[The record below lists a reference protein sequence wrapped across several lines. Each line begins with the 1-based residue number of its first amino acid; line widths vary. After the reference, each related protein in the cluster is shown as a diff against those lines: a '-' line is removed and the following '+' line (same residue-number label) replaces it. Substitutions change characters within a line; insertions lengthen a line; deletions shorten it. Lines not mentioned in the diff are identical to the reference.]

1 MASNESK
8 VLDPAAPVDT
18 LPRNAAGRALN
29 RRNLVAGLSI
39 AGAAMGID
47 ALGIDL
53 FSRWFPSRP
62 GVVEASTTVPTGFN
76 EVDYLNFLLNLKYLQ
91 ATFYSFVTQATDIPG
106 ASQGGA
112 APATI
117 TAVAATATTL
127 TVTAA
132 NNFASNQAGVIISG
146 LTGVPVTI
154 TAIAATATTVTVT
167 ANNSF
172 VAGQS
177 VVIAGLTS
185 VVVSAG
191 PPPITVV
198 LTGYNG
204 TFTVAT
210 ANATGFTFSFASP
223 GVASTSVPTG
233 ATATLSLPL
242 YNGTFTLAS
251 ATSTNFTIAIAGPV
265 LASTTAAGGAFAVT
279 GIPPY
284 TINGAPYLPNLGTN
298 LLYEPLSAA
307 PVFTTFVNGAQI
319 IDMLKEI
326 YYDEINQ
333 LINLQTLVNAQ
344 VPSAVTL
351 SGPIGTGAIVRPPM
365 DLLGKNS
372 TSTTATTITPQKA
385 LAQMR
390 LLEDLSVT
398 ALAGVAQYLTG
409 ANLTAA
415 MQILAVDGT
424 HAGALR
430 LAIIQWN
437 ANNTAANAV
446 IDLVGDSDIVPAQAG
461 AFWQVQSDDVAPVDL
476 ATPAFATAL
485 ATGGP
490 QKVTVPVQFSATQNV
505 INPCT
510 APIIPFAEVY
520 TITSV
525 AATTAVVTIQAAN
538 SFTSGQTGVVVAG
551 LTGALAAYN
560 GTFTLTSVSSTQFT
574 YALATA
580 GIAST
585 PTSTGTA
592 TSSASAYTSCTPTQY
607 QSFFATT
614 GALTA
619 NGTTP
624 AGFAFARTPSQ
635 VLSVLYASSPGATP
649 QAPALPSPNTNPLP
663 ASGTQTAGGFF
674 PTVPSGSA
682 GAVGGVINVIV
693 Y

>member
-117 TAVAATATTL
+117 TAVSATATTV

-132 NNFASNQAGVIISG
+132 NNYAANQSGVIISG

-154 TAIAATATTVTVT
+154 TNVTATAATVTV
-167 ANNSF
+167 AASNSF
-172 VAGQS
+172 LAGQS
-177 VVIAGLTS
+177 VVIAGLT
-185 VVVSAG
+185 A
-191 PPPITVV
+191 T
-198 LTGYNG
+198 LAGYNG

-210 ANATGFTFSFASP
+210 ANATGFTFSFASA
-223 GVASTSVPTG
+223 GVASTPVPSG

-446 IDLVGDSDIVPAQAG
+446 IDLVADSDIVPAQAG